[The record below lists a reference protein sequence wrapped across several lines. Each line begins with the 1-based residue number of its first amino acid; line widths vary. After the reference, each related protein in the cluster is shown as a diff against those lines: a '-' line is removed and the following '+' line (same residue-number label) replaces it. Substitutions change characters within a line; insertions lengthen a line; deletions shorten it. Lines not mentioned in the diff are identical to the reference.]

1 MKKFVV
7 QNVGLGSAVRFGC
20 GLGALSNFIPGLIAA
35 LIGKAIIST
44 LRALLESWQNAELAN
59 ILGQSIRANM
69 LTILKLEGALKTLQD
84 WDNASLW
91 FFLAMILAWMVLGGA
106 VIAAL
111 SGLLTAAYNFTARV
125 FGGIEIELREDRR
138 A

>member
-1 MKKFVV
+1 MKKFVI
-7 QNVGLGSAVRFGC
+7 QNVGLGSTLKFGC
-20 GLGALSNFIPGLIAA
+20 GLGALSNFIPGLILA
-35 LIGKAIIST
+35 LIGKAIVSS

-84 WDNASLW
+84 LDNAAPV
-91 FFLAMILAWMVLGGA
+91 FILATILAWMALGGA

-111 SGLLTAAYNFTARV
+111 SGLLTAAYNFTARL

-138 A
+138 

>member
-1 MKKFVV
+1 MKKFVI
-7 QNVGLGSAVRFGC
+7 QNIGLGSTIKFGC
-20 GLGALSNFIPGLIAA
+20 GLGALSNFIPGLILA

-84 WDNASLW
+84 LDNAAPV
-91 FFLAMILAWMVLGGA
+91 FILATILAWMALGGA

-111 SGLLTAAYNFTARV
+111 SGLLTAAYNFTARL
-125 FGGIEIELREDRR
+125 FGGIEIELREDR

>member
-1 MKKFVV
+1 MKKFIV
-7 QNVGLGSAVRFGC
+7 QNIGTGSALKFGC
-20 GLGALSNFIPGLIAA
+20 GLGALSNFIPGLILA
-35 LIGKAIIST
+35 LIGKAIVSS

-84 WDNASLW
+84 LDNASLW
-91 FFLAMILAWMVLGGA
+91 LVLATILAWMALGGIIVA
-106 VIAAL
+106 ALGGMGAAIYNVIAR
-111 SGLLTAAYNFTARV
+111 T
-125 FGGIEIELREDRR
+125 FGGLEIELREQRR